1 MHCEPRCGDPL
12 YMQHIRRRA
21 SNLLVNKMTISLMHK
36 IATFL
41 SPRFKSLKML
51 SSDDSLAVHAEV
63 RRRTTDL
70 IPVLQARAEQDVI
83 PHHSHSELDD
93 DRSRCVVGGS
103 GVTFSSQPVNGV
115 NGVSQPLHRHKD
127 NSRTELDWKSNIP
140 VYIQSSKG
148 P

>member
-70 IPVLQARAEQDVI
+70 IPVLQARAAQGKLVA
-83 PHHSHSELDD
+83 
-93 DRSRCVVGGS
+93 
-103 GVTFSSQPVNGV
+103 FSYRLQM
-115 NGVSQPLHRHKD
+115 
-127 NSRTELDWKSNIP
+127 
-140 VYIQSSKG
+140 VYIIIIIIIMAK
-148 P
+148 